1 MRILQVVHDF
11 LPNHVAGV
19 EVYTDSLSRF
29 LSYDHDV
36 AILFSDVAH
45 DVPNYS
51 IRRGDHH
58 GIATYE
64 IINNY
69 TINRFEQTY
78 VNPKIAERMLEVLD
92 EFRPDVVHIQH
103 LINLS
108 ISFVDE
114 LHDRGIPVLMTLH
127 DHWLVCANGGQR
139 FRREGGRCDD
149 LSSRR
154 CGECTAH
161 MHGVGLLARGH
172 LQRRREVA
180 LGREAALHLT
190 DETPSRIESPDSN
203 FVYRDE
209 YESDGR
215 LQPTLVTHPPAL
227 VEFNI
232 SVSAGA
238 RFESAITL
246 HPETFDKAGG
256 GVRFKVHVDGKL
268 RWERTIDPKR
278 KVADRTPSR
287 VVLELDPGPHLLQL
301 QTEAIPLDAGSYCTG
316 GWIDPLVSRPIKRRR
331 PGSRTARR
339 TLELAASAAAR
350 FRWAAQRRRV
360 ESRWAAMRRM
370 CDRIDLFVAPSEYL
384 EREFVSWGIDKRR
397 ILVSDY
403 GFETH
408 HFTRRGDLPD
418 VARRFAFVGSLVPHK
433 GVHRLLEAF
442 EGMPADAHLDICGSP
457 DYAPEY
463 SAALRSS
470 ARHQGI
476 RFVGAIEPAQIAGFL
491 REVDALVVPSIWQ
504 ENSPLTIHEAFMAGI
519 PVVAS
524 RMGGHEGLLAGG
536 GGLLYETDD
545 PSDLTEKLMRL
556 YTEPGLA
563 RTLVATAP
571 PVKPMSEQ
579 AVELVSIYQDLIT
592 NGRA

>member
-29 LSYDHDV
+29 LSCDHDV

-51 IRRGDHH
+51 LRRGDHQ

-69 TINRFEQTY
+69 TFNRFEQTY
-78 VNPKIAERMLEVLD
+78 LNPKVGERMLEVLD

-114 LHDRGIPVLMTLH
+114 LHERGIPVLMTLH

-139 FRREGGRCDD
+139 FHREKGRCDD
-149 LSSRR
+149 LDGRR
-154 CGECTAH
+154 CGECTSH
-161 MHGVGLLARGH
+161 MHGASLLARGH
-172 LQRRREVA
+172 LQRRRQAA
-180 LGREAALHLT
+180 LGRDAALHLA
-190 DETPSRIESPDSN
+190 DEPPWRIETPDSK

-215 LQPTLVTHPPAL
+215 PRPTLVAHPPTI
-227 VEFNI
+227 VEFKV
-232 SVSAGA
+232 SVDEGA
-238 RFESAITL
+238 RFESAVTL
-246 HPETFDKAGG
+246 HPDTFDKAGG
-256 GVRFKVHVDGKL
+256 GVRFGVRVDGKV
-268 RWERTIDPKR
+268 RWERTLDPKR
-278 KVADRTPSR
+278 NLADRAPVR
-287 VVLELDPGPHLLQL
+287 VGLELDPGPHLLQL
-301 QTEAIPLDAGSYCTG
+301 ETKAVPTDDASHCTA
-316 GWIDPLVSRPIKRRR
+316 GWIDPQISRPSQKRR
-331 PGSRTARR
+331 PGRRAARR

-350 FRWAAQRRRV
+350 FRWAAQQRRV
-360 ESRWAAMRRM
+360 EARWAAMRRM
-370 CDRIDLFVAPSEYL
+370 CDRIDLFIAPSEYIGKK
-384 EREFVSWGIDKRR
+384 FVSWGIDEQR

-408 HFTRRGDLPD
+408 HFTTREDLPD
-418 VARRFAFVGSLVPHK
+418 VTRRFAFVGSLVPHK
-433 GVHRLLEAF
+433 GVHRLIEAF
-442 EGMPADAHLDICGSP
+442 ERMPADARLDICGSP
-457 DYAPEY
+457 DYAPDY
-463 SAALRSS
+463 SAALRLS
-470 ARHQGI
+470 AHHPGI
-476 RFVGAIEPAQIAGFL
+476 RFVGAIEPAQIAHFL
-491 REVDALVVPSIWQ
+491 QEIDALIVPSIWQ
-504 ENSPLTIHEAFMAGI
+504 ENSPLTIHEAFLAGI

-524 RMGGHEGLLAGG
+524 KMGGNEGLLAGG
-536 GGLLYETDD
+536 GGLLYKTDA

-563 RTLVATAP
+563 RALAATAP
-571 PVKPMSEQ
+571 PVKPMSEH
-579 AVELVSIYQDLIT
+579 AVELVSIYRNLIA